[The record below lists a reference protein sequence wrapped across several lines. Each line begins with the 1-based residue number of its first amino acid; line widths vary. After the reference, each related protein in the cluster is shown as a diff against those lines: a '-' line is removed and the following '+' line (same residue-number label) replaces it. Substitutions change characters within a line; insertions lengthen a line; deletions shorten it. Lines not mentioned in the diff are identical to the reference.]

1 MSKSTDFYTKRT
13 LEAWDEAAPIHASI
27 NAALHEKVVE
37 PNFNNLNRDF
47 DSLVNRFEVSNKS
60 VVQVCCN
67 NGIDL
72 LSVKKKGAGRCLGID
87 GSKAFVDQAIGLAEA
102 AGHDDIEFFH
112 SDIYDLPD
120 VYQGS
125 FDIAMIT
132 VGVLGWMP
140 DLTRFMGIC
149 SSLLK
154 DGGILLIEEL
164 HPILNMYEEGEP
176 SYLDGSYFRTEPF
189 VESDGLDYF
198 SYKKY
203 DGKENYSFPHS
214 MSDIL
219 TAAIDNRLQLLHIK
233 ELAYNVGNFC
243 ADLEHT
249 ENNPPLGV
257 NFAWRKVEPIS

>member
-1 MSKSTDFYTKRT
+1 MN
-13 LEAWDEAAPIHASI
+13 AS
-27 NAALHEKVVE
+27 NVVG
-37 PNFNNLNRDF
+37 
-47 DSLVNRFEVSNKS
+47 KS

-72 LSVKKKGAGRCLGID
+72 LSVKNKGAGRCLGID
-87 GSKAFVDQAIGLAEA
+87 GSLPFINQAIGLAQA
-102 AGHDDIEFFH
+102 AGRSDIEFYH

-120 VYQGS
+120 TFQNS
-125 FDIAMIT
+125 FDIAIIT

-149 SSLLK
+149 AALLK
-154 DGGILLIEEL
+154 PGGRLLVEEL
-164 HPILNMYEEGEP
+164 HPILNMYEEGKP

-214 MSDIL
+214 TADIL
-219 TAAIDNRLQLLHIK
+219 MAAIANDLQLEHVK

-243 ADLEHT
+243 ADLEHAD
-249 ENNPPLGV
+249 NKPPLGI
-257 NFAWRKVEPIS
+257 NFAWRKNA